1 MTRFVCEWCYEKVQ
15 VTDRGPRHLAV
26 LAHLSSCP
34 RRSQGMTLKQIA
46 GLAAHIAG
54 LMVEQD
60 QPVTISRPADVSK
73 KRRGEGAA

>member
-1 MTRFVCEWCYEKVQ
+1 
-15 VTDRGPRHLAV
+15 
-26 LAHLSSCP
+26 
-34 RRSQGMTLKQIA
+34 MTLKQIA